1 MHKTWESTNNLMSYF
16 GLNNKIIVCSHRYQ
30 PVNRYASDW
39 TGGKRGYITII
50 SFASSRTS
58 GVEDALLNVLQF
70 RACVKNLKLWVLISS
85 ADHINL
91 RSLINRQNSST

>member
-1 MHKTWESTNNLMSYF
+1 MLYKTWESTHNLMSNF
-16 GLNNKIIVCSHRYQ
+16 GLNDRIIVCSHRYQ

-50 SFASSRTS
+50 NCASSRTS

-70 RACVKNLKLWVLISS
+70 RACVRNFKLWVQITVS
-85 ADHINL
+85 
-91 RSLINRQNSST
+91 QNH